1 MNGAKVL
8 VKLLKEY
15 NVEVIFGVPGDTSI
29 QFYEALHDAKKDIIH
44 VMARD
49 ERSAS
54 FMADA
59 YARISHKPGICECP
73 SGAGP
78 LYAIPGIAEA
88 DASSIPVILM
98 TSDIPLSGEGK
109 KTITELNCQ
118 KLFEPITKWSAQVKT
133 VNQLP
138 EVIRRAFRVATSG
151 RPGAVHL
158 ALPQEVVVEEFT
170 KGVNEIYSEKDC
182 QSYPA
187 YRTRGSRKTLEAAVK
202 LLIGA
207 QKPVIIA
214 GGGTKHSQ
222 AKNEIAELSQI
233 LMAPVVTTIS
243 GQGIMPDNELL
254 ALGVIG
260 DNGFHPHAHKAVK
273 EGDVLLY
280 IGCKM
285 GSVSTIKWT
294 LPSRDSGQTIIQIDL
309 DPELLSNNYKNSI
322 SIAGDARLTLRDLIA
337 LLKIEN
343 ISREPSDWIDD
354 LNSVRKKFWCNTKE
368 ELSSN
373 TVPLK
378 PQRVI
383 AELNKRIT
391 SPVVVIADAGTPTPY
406 ITRFLKLDEEGI
418 FIIPRAYGGLGYA
431 IPALVGAHFARPEAK
446 LIGLFGDGSLGMSAG
461 EMETLVR
468 LNIPAILIH
477 FNNECFGWIKALQAL
492 HAKGKYYSVD
502 FSNSNPSKVAEGFGL
517 KAMSISDPDALTDG
531 LDMAFSS
538 DKPIFLDIVSESEVT
553 ELPPVASWLKA
564 AQKKQKPI
572 LHT

>member
-222 AKNEIAELSQI
+222 ANNEIAELSQI

-446 LIGLFGDGSLGMSAG
+446 LIGLGMSAG